1 MFYLDK
7 RIQGICDEL
16 RKLSIRQRA
25 PISGWMYKKGN
36 FISPRGRAA

>member
-16 RKLSIRQRA
+16 RKAEHPSARPHFRLDVQERQ
-25 PISGWMYKKGN
+25 
-36 FISPRGRAA
+36 FHSPRGRAA